1 MLEQII
7 MFGVQ
12 AALAFGLAFLVEGTT
27 EYIFGT
33 PFDKF
38 PKVKR
43 FKWLLM
49 YLSAGVGV
57 FVCFHYQLDLVALL
71 QQFAGA
77 EATPSYVGIVFT
89 GIAVGRGANYVHQFM
104 TQYLPQRNKIR

>member
-12 AALAFGLAFLVEGTT
+12 AALAFGLAFLVESTT

-38 PKVKR
+38 PKVKQ
-43 FKWLLM
+43 FKWVLM
-49 YLSAGVGV
+49 YLSAGIGV
-57 FVCFHYQLDLVALL
+57 FVCFHYRLDLVALL
-71 QQFAGA
+71 QQIAGDVVA
-77 EATPSYVGIVFT
+77 PTSVGIVFT

-104 TQYLPQRNKIR
+104 TQYFPKR